1 MLEVQKEKDI
11 RVLLLGSGGFLGK
24 SISKTLNATSGV
36 ILFTE
41 NALTRPFFEFH
52 SSEHRKVLL
61 KQCDPD
67 VVIQAIWLTKG
78 NYVNNPQQWRFS
90 KSTIDFYTECHNS
103 GVRKFIAFGTGLE
116 VNHEESLESA
126 HPNFD
131 SSYLLAKVL
140 TRKTLFGLE
149 KFNTP
154 RVSWI
159 QIYQLYGKGQ
169 PSEKFLPSSVL
180 KLRNSDE
187 VYIDSPNSC
196 NDWVFVD
203 DVSEL
208 VAQQCLSNRGGVHQ
222 AGTGI
227 GKTNFEIIDALRS
240 LTDSQS
246 KIRLNV
252 KNRRQFRY
260 VAPRPHSLIHT
271 HIDEGLKKTFLT

>member
-1 MLEVQKEKDI
+1 MLDVKKERGI
-11 RVLLLGSGGFLGK
+11 RVLLLGSDGFLGK
-24 SISKTLNATSGV
+24 SIFKKLQSTKGV

-41 NALTRPFFEFH
+41 NYLNLNFFDFH
-52 SSEHRKVLL
+52 SCEHRIFLL
-61 KQCDPD
+61 KQYQPD

-90 KSTIDFYTECHNS
+90 KSTIDFYTECQDS

-116 VNHEESLESA
+116 VNYEESLESA

-154 RVSWI
+154 HVSWI

-169 PSEKFLPSSVL
+169 PAEKFLPSSFH

-208 VAQQCLSNRGGVHQ
+208 VTQQCLSNRGGVHQ

-227 GKTNFEIIDALRS
+227 VKTNFEIIYALRS
-240 LTDSQS
+240 LTNSQS

-252 KNRRQFRY
+252 ENTRQFRY